1 MQKGQSLRKA
11 LLKSLAQKEQKRTL
25 KDERHPTTG
34 ASAMAV
40 SKG

>member
-25 KDERHPTTG
+25 KDERHPTG